1 MATEVLDQAK
11 LEAVCFGCRKSFAF
25 IRSNLNQRFVCRH
38 CGFSSFLTA
47 NMVLNKIPVFT
58 KAETKSETKIEA
70 KKDNFKC
77 LFRYFRHGAD
87 TPQAGVLLELTTSK
101 VKFSTRTKLIIG
113 SKIYFFLKD
122 KKFIVNIKQIS
133 STESSNSEQYEVS
146 ADYEVVLTGE
156 LKEKVINPHYLIR

>member
-47 NMVLNKIPVFT
+47 DMVLNKIPVFT
-58 KAETKSETKIEA
+58 KAETKYETKIEE

-146 ADYEVVLTGE
+146 AEYEIVLTGE
-156 LKEKVINPHYLIR
+156 LKEKVINPHYLIK